1 MSNELLT
8 LKNLKQYFPVGKD
21 RFVRAVDGVD
31 LTINHGDVMGLVGE
45 SGSGKST
52 IAYTVMGMYGMTGG
66 EIDFEGEVF
75 TKETKRKRS
84 MKFRREAQ
92 IVFQDPGSSLNPY
105 QDVRSI
111 LSLPLKVHK
120 VVPKNEIDDK
130 ILEILEM
137 VELPADFMYKSPNS
151 IGGGEKQL
159 VSIAR
164 ALCCNP
170 KFIILDEPTSSLD
183 VSIQAK
189 IINMLIKLKK
199 EQNLTY
205 MFITH
210 DMGVVSELADDVAV
224 MYMGSIVERGSV
236 RDVLKHPAHPYTSA
250 LLRSI
255 PVLHQGKNQRLEPIR
270 GSTPDPY
277 DRPKGCQFAPRCDFC
292 CDKCTQE
299 MPPEAP
305 VWRLDLKS
313 NQVDASRFPA
323 AAWARLTRQVLS
335 EDGEALLR
343 PVPHQGLPALR
354 QAIARDLREYK
365 GMAVPPE
372 QIVVGAGAEYLYLLL
387 AQLLGREAVF
397 AVEDPGYPKIRQV
410 YGKCGAACRPV
421 PLDGQGVPPEAL
433 EAAGASVVHLSP
445 AHHYP
450 TGLVTPIGRR
460 QALLRW
466 AEKAGG
472 IIIEDD
478 YDSEFRF
485 TGRPIPTL
493 QSIDTAG
500 RVVYMNTFSQ
510 TISPSMRVGF
520 MVLPPRLLEQYRREL
535 DFYSCTVPAL
545 DQHVLARFLDQG
557 HYEQHLARMRK
568 EYRTRHDAVLASF
581 RSSPFRNRITISEQ
595 GAGLHFLLRLD
606 TRESDGA
613 LRDRAAALGVRLGFL
628 SEYAAIPS
636 PAYAHT
642 LVVKSNRGTRRFIA
656 YSGTFSVNWRLS

>member
-1 MSNELLT
+1 MRTYALENRGRAPLYEYLYRCIRGDILDGTLT
-8 LKNLKQYFPVGKD
+8 
-21 RFVRAVDGVD
+21 A
-31 LTINHGDVMGLVGE
+31 GE
-45 SGSGKST
+45 
-52 IAYTVMGMYGMTGG
+52 
-66 EIDFEGEVF
+66 
-75 TKETKRKRS
+75 R
-84 MKFRREAQ
+84 
-92 IVFQDPGSSLNPY
+92 
-105 QDVRSI
+105 
-111 LSLPLKVHK
+111 LPSK
-120 VVPKNEIDDK
+120 
-130 ILEILEM
+130 
-137 VELPADFMYKSPNS
+137 
-151 IGGGEKQL
+151 
-159 VSIAR
+159 R
-164 ALCCNP
+164 ALAEHLHISVMTVEGAYQQLEAEGYVYTQP
-170 KFIILDEPTSSLD
+170 KRGF
-183 VSIQAK
+183 
-189 IINMLIKLKK
+189 
-199 EQNLTY
+199 
-205 MFITH
+205 F
-210 DMGVVSELADDVAV
+210 VAE
-224 MYMGSIVERGSV
+224 VERP
-236 RDVLKHPAHPYTSA
+236 RPAVP
-250 LLRSI
+250 
-255 PVLHQGKNQRLEPIR
+255 
-270 GSTPDPY
+270 
-277 DRPKGCQFAPRCDFC
+277 APPAP
-292 CDKCTQE
+292 E
-299 MPPEAP
+299 APPEAP

-581 RSSPFRNRITISEQ
+581 RSSPFRNRITISE
-595 GAGLHFLLRLD
+595 
-606 TRESDGA
+606 
-613 LRDRAAALGVRLGFL
+613 
-628 SEYAAIPS
+628 
-636 PAYAHT
+636 
-642 LVVKSNRGTRRFIA
+642 
-656 YSGTFSVNWRLS
+656 

>member
-1 MSNELLT
+1 MRTYALENRGRAPLYEYLYRCIRGDILDGTLT
-8 LKNLKQYFPVGKD
+8 
-21 RFVRAVDGVD
+21 A
-31 LTINHGDVMGLVGE
+31 GE
-45 SGSGKST
+45 
-52 IAYTVMGMYGMTGG
+52 
-66 EIDFEGEVF
+66 
-75 TKETKRKRS
+75 R
-84 MKFRREAQ
+84 
-92 IVFQDPGSSLNPY
+92 
-105 QDVRSI
+105 
-111 LSLPLKVHK
+111 LPSK
-120 VVPKNEIDDK
+120 
-130 ILEILEM
+130 
-137 VELPADFMYKSPNS
+137 
-151 IGGGEKQL
+151 
-159 VSIAR
+159 R
-164 ALCCNP
+164 ALAEHLHISVMTVEGAYQQLEAEGYVYTQP
-170 KFIILDEPTSSLD
+170 KRGF
-183 VSIQAK
+183 
-189 IINMLIKLKK
+189 
-199 EQNLTY
+199 
-205 MFITH
+205 F
-210 DMGVVSELADDVAV
+210 VAE
-224 MYMGSIVERGSV
+224 VERP
-236 RDVLKHPAHPYTSA
+236 RPAVP
-250 LLRSI
+250 
-255 PVLHQGKNQRLEPIR
+255 
-270 GSTPDPY
+270 
-277 DRPKGCQFAPRCDFC
+277 APPAP
-292 CDKCTQE
+292 E
-299 MPPEAP
+299 APPEAP

-613 LRDRAAALGVRLGFL
+613 LRDRAAARGVRLCFL
-628 SEYAAIPS
+628 PQYAAIPS

-642 LVVKSNRGTRRFIA
+642 LVVNYAG
-656 YSGTFSVNWRLS
+656 LSPAALPEAMDLLAEIFGA